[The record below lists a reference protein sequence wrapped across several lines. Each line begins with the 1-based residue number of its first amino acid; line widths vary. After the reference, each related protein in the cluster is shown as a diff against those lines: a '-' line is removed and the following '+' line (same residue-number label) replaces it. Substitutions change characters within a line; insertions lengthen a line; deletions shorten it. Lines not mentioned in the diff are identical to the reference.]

1 MAASQLTSIATHQ
14 DLHIHLIQLLGECMG
29 NETTINFD
37 FKGTPEDF
45 LDALRSIADE
55 LFRETGNIL
64 IGYREISN
72 EFPIGETLYLEDVIE
87 CWFLPIQGERR
98 KGEFSLRNI
107 YTDIDGFPRYSPEPV
122 LVLTL
127 KEDDLDFLWPTWEW
141 IYQEMVSRNLLKPA
155 MTGNVNFPGKG
166 QPTEVTSSDTLVD
179 TSMIDE
185 EIVEGGP
192 RAGTLQRIADLRDFR
207 KEEMREYGRPPR
219 RKFACDHIH
228 IDPRTVRKH
237 APRLW
242 ENWEK
247 MDFME

>member
-1 MAASQLTSIATHQ
+1 
-14 DLHIHLIQLLGECMG
+14 MG
-29 NETTINFD
+29 KKTTINFD

-45 LDALRSIADE
+45 IDAITSISNE

-72 EFPIGETLYLEDVIE
+72 EFPIGETLHLEDVIE

-98 KGEFSLRNI
+98 KGEFCLRNI

-127 KEDDLDFLWPTWEW
+127 KEDDLNFLWPTWER
-141 IYQEMVSRNLLKPA
+141 IYKQMVARRLLKSTIPEYPNHSGVGHDTKVA
-155 MTGNVNFPGKG
+155 SPDQIQDTKPVEKDLS
-166 QPTEVTSSDTLVD
+166 VSS
-179 TSMIDE
+179 
-185 EIVEGGP
+185 P
-192 RAGTLQRIADLRDFR
+192 RAGTSKKISDLIDFR
-207 KEEMREYGRPPR
+207 KKYMSERREPPTR
-219 RKFACDHIH
+219 ESACKQIH